1 MFQEKEATL
10 FQIYKL
16 MDLLITLAAFYLAY
30 YIRIHLPHQYFT
42 VLKTGLD
49 YKFAVLLIIIIWY
62 SVFEKFQIYSSFKEH
77 KFSVV
82 LWRISKAVSIA
93 MFILILFLYVVRIT
107 TMSRLLMALFFVL
120 DICLIGAAKFL
131 TYYLMDRFGQREL
144 NIRKVIVV
152 GSRERAKEVINAIQQ
167 HGTEKISIQGCLEIN
182 ESYIGKQ
189 VVGNIQ
195 VIDTIQNLEKI
206 LSAKVV
212 DELIFA
218 MPLKDVE
225 NVNNYINLAE
235 MMGISVRIIPDFQIH
250 DLMTKLGIGTL
261 KMENFKGIL
270 TMSLHTTP
278 VNYGMLIVK
287 GAFDYIFAATAM
299 VFFFPLFCLMFI
311 IIRLV
316 SPGAVLFKQ
325 VRCGLNGRKF
335 MLYKFRT
342 MVVDADDKK
351 KELKVINEAEEP
363 VFKVKKDP
371 RIIPVIGTILRKTNI
386 DEMPQ
391 LINVLKGEMSLVGP
405 RPPIPNEVEKY
416 ELWQRRRL
424 SMKPGL
430 TCIWQI
436 KPKRNE
442 ISFQEWMDMDL
453 TYIDNWSIFLDFK
466 ILLATVRTVL
476 TGSGR

>member
-1 MFQEKEATL
+1 MFQKKEAAL
-10 FQIYKL
+10 IQIYRL
-16 MDLLITLAAFYLAY
+16 MDLLITVIAFYLAY
-30 YIRIHLPHQYFT
+30 YIRVHLPHQYFT

-49 YKFAVLLIIIIWY
+49 YKFVFLLIIIIWY
-62 SVFEKFQIYSSFKEH
+62 LVFEKFQLYTSFKEY
-77 KFSVV
+77 KFSAV

-93 MFILILFLYVVRIT
+93 MLTLIFFLYVFRIT

-120 DICLIGAAKFL
+120 DICLIGAGKFL
-131 TYYLMDRFGQREL
+131 TYYLIDWFGQREL

-152 GSRERAKEVINAIQQ
+152 GSRERAKEVIHVIQQ
-167 HGTEKISIQGCLEIN
+167 HDTEKISIQGCLEID
-182 ESYIGKQ
+182 ESYLGKQ
-189 VVGNIQ
+189 VTENVHVFDIIGNL
-195 VIDTIQNLEKI
+195 DKI
-206 LSAKVV
+206 LSENIV
-212 DELIFA
+212 DEIIFA
-218 MPLKDVE
+218 IPLKDVK
-225 NVNNYINLAE
+225 NVNHYINLAE

-250 DLMTKLGIGTL
+250 HLMTKLGIGTL
-261 KMENFKGIL
+261 KLENFKGIL

-278 VNYGMLIVK
+278 ANYGMLIVK
-287 GAFDYIFAATAM
+287 EAFDYIFAATAM
-299 VFFFPLFCLMFI
+299 IFFFPLFCLIGVI
-311 IIRLV
+311 IKLV
-316 SPGAVLFKQ
+316 SPGAVLFTQ
-325 VRCGLNGRKF
+325 IRCGLNGRKF
-335 MLYKFRT
+335 TLYKFRT
-342 MVVDADDKK
+342 MVADAEDKQN
-351 KELKVINEAEEP
+351 ELKVINEAEEP

-371 RIIPVIGTILRKTNI
+371 RIIPFIGTILRKTNL

-424 SMKPGL
+424 SMKPGM

-442 ISFQEWMDMDL
+442 TSFHEWMDLDL
-453 TYIDNWSIFLDFK
+453 TYIDNWSIVLDFK